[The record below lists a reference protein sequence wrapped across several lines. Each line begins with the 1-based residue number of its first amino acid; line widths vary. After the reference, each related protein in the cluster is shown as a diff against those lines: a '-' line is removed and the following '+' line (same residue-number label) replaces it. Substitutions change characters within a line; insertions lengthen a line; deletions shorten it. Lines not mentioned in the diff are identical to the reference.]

1 LETGAGGLVEDDRQ
15 ASWSDI
21 DRFDYEETGS
31 MRRQLLELIR
41 CPYCETGL
49 HVSEVF
55 EEQGSEVLRGL
66 VKCECSEFAILEGIL
81 NLKADHVA
89 EYFRRLVKEGRQR
102 EALGLSLGRYADTLA
117 ESVCRVATALESNGS
132 YYEIMGRTMLG
143 LLKARARREY
153 KRRTSK
159 GATFYGLMGG
169 GGYQTYLKHRFSS
182 PTFWSLYA
190 FVPVLKQKRERV
202 LDLCCGTGHASFVL
216 STCVEPGE
224 LVCADNM
231 FGSLFVARRYFAPE
245 AQFVC
250 LDANYPL
257 PFRDGVFTSV
267 LMLDAFHLVQARASL
282 AHEMERILSAQGL
295 LLLPHL
301 HNSLKYNPSAGKP
314 LSPSSWAGLFH
325 LTVLKGIPEAAL
337 VEDFILRDRLD
348 LTREYPQTEIDSSD
362 AVHLVGSADIT
373 LPKVFEHVSRGF
385 LSQRQNLVINPTYD
399 VDRRQGKITLER
411 RFPSESFRKEYPL
424 AEKHLPVGYTLTGAL
439 AEAVTGR
446 SLSASIGSLS
456 EEDSRKLEEL
466 MRKFIVVNVPNGYC

>member
-1 LETGAGGLVEDDRQ
+1 
-15 ASWSDI
+15 
-21 DRFDYEETGS
+21 
-31 MRRQLLELIR
+31 MRRQLLELVR

-49 HVSEVF
+49 SISEVF
-55 EEQGSEVLRGL
+55 EEQDGEVLRGL
-66 VKCECSEFAILEGIL
+66 VRCECSEFAILEGIL

-89 EYFRRLVKEGRQR
+89 DYFRRLVKEGRQR

-117 ESVCRVATALESNGS
+117 ESVCRVATALESNGT
-132 YYEIMGRTMLG
+132 YYEMLGKTMLG
-143 LLKARARREY
+143 LLKARARHEY
-153 KRRTSK
+153 KRRTGK
-159 GATFYGLMGG
+159 GATFYSLMGG

-190 FVPVLKQKRERV
+190 FVPVLKERRERV
-202 LDLCCGTGHASFVL
+202 LDLCCGTGHASFVV
-216 STCVEPGE
+216 STCVEPRE

-231 FGSLFVARRYFAPE
+231 FGSLYIARKYFSPQ

-282 AHEMERILSAQGL
+282 AHEMERIVSAQGL

-314 LSPSSWAGLFH
+314 LSPSGWAGLFH
-325 LTVLKGIPEAAL
+325 RFAVKDMPEAAL
-337 VEDFILRDRLD
+337 VEDFMLRDRLD
-348 LTREYPQTEIDSSD
+348 LTREYPEAEIDSSD
-362 AVHLVGSADIT
+362 AVHLVGSADST
-373 LPKVFEHVSRGF
+373 LLKVFEGVSRGF
-385 LSQRQNLVINPTYD
+385 LSQRRNLVINPTYS
-399 VDRRQGKITLER
+399 VDRRQGKPILQR
-411 RFPSESFRKEYPL
+411 QFPSESFRKEYPL
-424 AEKHLPVGYTLTGAL
+424 AEKHLPEEYALSGGL

-446 SLSASIGSLS
+446 SLNASIDSLS

-466 MRKFIVVNVPNGYC
+466 MRKFIVVNVPKGYC

>member
-1 LETGAGGLVEDDRQ
+1 
-15 ASWSDI
+15 
-21 DRFDYEETGS
+21 

-49 HVSEVF
+49 SVSEVF
-55 EEQGSEVLRGL
+55 EEQDGEVLRGL

-117 ESVCRVATALESNGS
+117 ESVCRVATALESNGT
-132 YYEIMGRTMLG
+132 YYGVLGKTMLG
-143 LLKARARREY
+143 LLKARARHEY

-159 GATFYGLMGG
+159 GATFYSLMGG

-190 FVPVLKQKRERV
+190 YVPVLKQKRERI
-202 LDLCCGTGHASFVL
+202 LDLCCGTGHASFVI
-216 STCVEPGE
+216 SACVEPRE

-231 FGSLFVARRYFAPE
+231 FGSLYAARKYFAPQ

-250 LDANYPL
+250 LDANCPL

-295 LLLPHL
+295 LLVPHL

-314 LSPSSWAGLFH
+314 LTPSGWAGLFH
-325 LTVLKGIPEAAL
+325 RLAVKGIPEAAL
-337 VEDFILRDRLD
+337 VEDFMLRDRLD
-348 LTREYPQTEIDSSD
+348 LTRDYPEDEMDSSD
-362 AVHLVGSADIT
+362 AVHLVGSADST
-373 LPKVFEHVSRGF
+373 LLKVFEEVSREF
-385 LSQRQNLVINPTYD
+385 LSQRRNPVINPTYQI
-399 VDRRQGKITLER
+399 DRRQGEVILR
-411 RFPSESFRKEYPL
+411 RQFPSESFRKEYPL
-424 AEKHLPVGYTLTGAL
+424 AEKHLPEECSLSGGL
-439 AEAVTGR
+439 AEVVTGT
-446 SLSASIGSLS
+446 SLSASIDRLS
-456 EEDSRKLEEL
+456 EEDSRKLEDL
-466 MRKFIVVNVPNGYC
+466 MRKFVVVNVPEGYC